1 MNTYSKI
8 NQATIFYFLFST
20 IKFKA
25 SYNLRRNNQIN
36 NSKNSNLQEIRTSRI
51 FTLPITWIYFVKKN
65 KLLLRYQGKLRKF
78 PSYLNLHLSFMKTYI
93 LLILPSQ
100 LRLSIKEKSSQH
112 YRQHFHNYA
121 LITYTP
127 KFELKIIKVTASEDN
142 NGSLALLNNCLN

>member
-8 NQATIFYFLFST
+8 NQITIFYVLFST
-20 IKFKA
+20 IKFNA
-25 SYNLRRNNQIN
+25 SYNLRLNNQIN
-36 NSKNSNLQEIRTSRI
+36 NSKNSDFPEIRTFQNFY
-51 FTLPITWIYFVKKN
+51 FTYNL

-100 LRLSIKEKSSQH
+100 LRLSIKKKSSQH
-112 YRQHFHNYA
+112 YRQHFHNYT

-127 KFELKIIKVTASEDN
+127 KFELKIIKVTSSEDN

>member
-8 NQATIFYFLFST
+8 NQITIFYVLFST
-20 IKFKA
+20 IKFNA
-25 SYNLRRNNQIN
+25 SYNLRVNNQIN
-36 NSKNSNLQEIRTSRI
+36 NSKNSDFPEIRTFQNFY
-51 FTLPITWIYFVKKN
+51 FTYNL

-100 LRLSIKEKSSQH
+100 LRLSIKKKSSQH
-112 YRQHFHNYA
+112 YRQHFHNYT

-127 KFELKIIKVTASEDN
+127 KFELKIIKVTSSEDN

>member
-1 MNTYSKI
+1 
-8 NQATIFYFLFST
+8 
-20 IKFKA
+20 
-25 SYNLRRNNQIN
+25 
-36 NSKNSNLQEIRTSRI
+36 
-51 FTLPITWIYFVKKN
+51 
-65 KLLLRYQGKLRKF
+65 
-78 PSYLNLHLSFMKTYI
+78 MKTYI